1 VQITSRQSVLL
12 RTVIEG
18 HVELGLPVGSRWLAE
33 QTGGEWGTSTIRAEL
48 ARLEELGLLAHPH
61 TSAGRVPTDRGY
73 RHYVDELMEAGN
85 LPAVQPKKV
94 KAEIVRRELDEAMRT
109 TTEQLSQVTNLLA
122 IVSAPPIGT
131 TTIKH
136 VEVLL
141 LQPQVA
147 MVVVITSTGGVT
159 KRVFAYESPVDP
171 GLVKWAGEYLNDQL
185 VGMGLGARM
194 LHGKLTARDLGH
206 SERDFLTTLAPAF
219 TELEDTAEDTLYVE
233 GTARLLSEERL
244 QDLSQ
249 INEIMRALERR
260 VTLLAMLRQ
269 AIEEPSVYLRIGHEN
284 ELPEL
289 QSVSVVAAH
298 YGLPGRSLGAVSVL
312 GPVRMD
318 YPSAIVAVREAA
330 AELSR
335 VVGVVYDE

>member
-1 VQITSRQSVLL
+1 M
-12 RTVIEG
+12 
-18 HVELGLPVGSRWLAE
+18 ELGQPVGSRWLAK
-33 QTGGEWGTSTIRAEL
+33 QTGGEWGPSTIRAEL

-73 RHYVDELMEAGN
+73 RQYVDQVLSEGD
-85 LPAVQPKKV
+85 LPAVQHKKV
-94 KAEIVRRELDEAMRT
+94 KAEVVRRELDEAMRT

-122 IVSAPPIGT
+122 MVSAPPLGT

-147 MVVVITSTGGVT
+147 MVVIITSTGGVS
-159 KRVFAYESPVDP
+159 KRVVAYEDPVDQ
-171 GLVKWAGEYLNDQL
+171 GLVKWAGEYLNEQL
-185 VGMGLGARM
+185 EGMGLGARM
-194 LHGKLTARDLGH
+194 LHSKLDSPELGQR
-206 SERDFLTTLAPAF
+206 ERAFLTTLAPAF
-219 TELEDTAEDTLYVE
+219 TELEATAEHTLYVE
-233 GTARLLSEERL
+233 GTARLLTEERL

-260 VTLLAMLRQ
+260 VALLQVLRQ
-269 AIEEPSVYLRIGHEN
+269 AIDEPSVYLRIGQEN

-289 QSVSVVAAH
+289 RSLSVVAAH

-318 YPSAIVAVREAA
+318 YPRAIVAVREAA

-335 VVGVVYDE
+335 VVGVVYDG

>member
-1 VQITSRQSVLL
+1 MHT
-12 RTVIEG
+12 
-18 HVELGLPVGSRWLAE
+18 
-33 QTGGEWGTSTIRAEL
+33 TI
-48 ARLEELGLLAHPH
+48 
-61 TSAGRVPTDRGY
+61 
-73 RHYVDELMEAGN
+73 
-85 LPAVQPKKV
+85 
-94 KAEIVRRELDEAMRT
+94 
-109 TTEQLSQVTNLLA
+109 EQLSQVTNLLA
-122 IVSAPPIGT
+122 MVSAPPLGT

-159 KRVFAYESPVDP
+159 KRVIAYDDPVDP

-194 LHGKLTARDLGH
+194 LHGKLAAADLHGT
-206 SERDFLTTLAPAF
+206 ERDFLTTLAPAF
-219 TELEDTAEDTLYVE
+219 TELEATAEDTLYVE
-233 GTARLLSEERL
+233 GAARLLSEERW

-249 INEIMRALERR
+249 INEIMRALEAR
-260 VTLLAMLRQ
+260 VALLQLLREAVDQ
-269 AIEEPSVYLRIGHEN
+269 SSVYLRIGREN

-289 QSVSVVAAH
+289 HSLSVVAAN
-298 YGLPGRSLGAVSVL
+298 YGLPGRSLGAVSVI

-318 YPSAIVAVREAA
+318 YPSAIAHVREAA

>member
-1 VQITSRQSVLL
+1 M
-12 RTVIEG
+12 EG
-18 HVELGLPVGSRWLAE
+18 HVELGQPVGSRWLAQ

-73 RHYVDELMEAGN
+73 RQYVDQVLTDGD
-85 LPAVQPKKV
+85 LPAVQHKKV
-94 KAEIVRRELDEAMRT
+94 KAEVVRRELDEAMRT

-122 IVSAPPIGT
+122 MVSAPPLGT

-147 MVVVITSTGGVT
+147 MVVIITSTGGVS
-159 KRVFAYESPVDP
+159 KRVIAYEDPVDQ
-171 GLVKWAGEYLNDQL
+171 GLVKWAGEYLNEAL
-185 VGMGLGARM
+185 EGMGLGARM
-194 LHGKLTARDLGH
+194 LHSKLDSPDLGQR
-206 SERDFLTTLAPAF
+206 ERSFLTTLAPAF
-219 TELEDTAEDTLYVE
+219 TELEATAEATLYVE
-233 GTARLLSEERL
+233 GAARLLSEERW

-260 VTLLAMLRQ
+260 VALLSILREAVDQ
-269 AIEEPSVYLRIGHEN
+269 PSVLLRIGEEN
-284 ELPEL
+284 EQPEL
-289 QSVSVVAAH
+289 RSLSVVAAH

-335 VVGVVYDE
+335 VVGVVYDG